1 MSCSSTGDGGNL
13 CQLASWNRAS
23 ILKTSEPV
31 ELASPGNLLEMQI
44 LRPQNYWVLNSGGGP
59 CNLCFHMPSSW
70 FRCLLKFENHE
81 PRAVIR
87 KLWCTLVSPGECLK
101 LPKLRPQP
109 RPIKSES
116 PGVDEVMSV
125 SGFKSQIRHFQEDI
139 VRRHFKQREDST
151 KVQKHEQLCI
161 VNVKAAVL
169 LKHRVWKQSKGRMN
183 WSSGPARRQSTDSYD
198 LENE

>member
-13 CQLASWNRAS
+13 CQLGVGIVHSQNLR
-23 ILKTSEPV
+23 TSRIGITWKLIRNANSQAPELLRSKLGGRTLQSVLSHALQLIPV
-31 ELASPGNLLEMQI
+31 LAQVWK
-44 LRPQNYWVLNSGGGP
+44 PQ
-59 CNLCFHMPSSW
+59 
-70 FRCLLKFENHE
+70 

-101 LPKLRPQP
+101 LPKLRPQS

-116 PGVDEVMSV
+116 LGVDEGMSV

-151 KVQKHEQLCI
+151 KAQKREQLCI
-161 VNVKAAVL
+161 VEVKAAVS
-169 LKHRVWKQSKGRMN
+169 LKQRVWKQSKGRRH
-183 WSSGPARRQSTDSYD
+183 WSSGPARRQSTDSWD